1 MLAAAAMKSGDLVGF
16 TFFIGTMAMFAASVF
31 FYFERQTVSDKWK
44 TSLLISALI
53 TTIAAAHYLYMREYW
68 CSTFNGTNAGAA
80 SPTEFRYIDWL
91 LTVPLMCVEFYL
103 LLKAAGASI
112 NMLWRLVGYAVLMLV
127 AGYVGEVSAKVGHP
141 IRGFENFGWGV
152 ISTIGWAGI
161 VYEIFFGEAKQ
172 LADGSSDANVRKAF
186 NLLRGFVLIG
196 WAIYPIGYMT
206 LPGNVLSNSVELA
219 SKMNVVYNI
228 GDAVN
233 KIGFGLIVWNLAKRG
248 K

>member
-1 MLAAAAMKSGDLVGF
+1 MLAAGALQQGDLVGF
-16 TFFIGTMAMFAASVF
+16 TFFIGTMAMGAASVF
-31 FYFERQTVSDKWK
+31 FFFERATVSDKWK
-44 TSLLISALI
+44 LSLLNSALI
-53 TTIAAAHYLYMREYW
+53 TTIAAAHYWYMREFW
-68 CSTFNGTNAGAA
+68 VSTFNGTNAAVA

-91 LTVPLMCVEFYL
+91 LTVPLMCVEFFL
-103 LLKAAGASI
+103 LLRTAGASI
-112 NMLWRLVGYAVLMLV
+112 NMLWRLIGYSLLMLI
-127 AGYVGEVSAKVGHP
+127 AGYIGEVSAEIGKP

-172 LADGSSDANVRKAF
+172 LADGSSDASVRHAF

-206 LPGNVLSNSVELA
+206 LPGNVLSGSTELA
-219 SKMNVVYNI
+219 ANMNVVYNI
-228 GDAVN
+228 GDAIN
-233 KIGFGLIVWNLAKRG
+233 KVGFGLVVWNLAKRG

>member
-1 MLAAAAMKSGDLVGF
+1 MLAAAAMKTGDLVGF
-16 TFFIGTMAMFAASVF
+16 TFFIGTTAMFAASVF

-103 LLKAAGASI
+103 LLKAAGASV
-112 NMLWRLVGYAVLMLV
+112 NMLWRLVGYSVLMLV
-127 AGYVGEVSAKVGHP
+127 AGYIGEVSAKIGQP

-172 LADGSSDANVRKAF
+172 LADGSSDANVRMAF

-219 SKMNVVYNI
+219 SKMNVIYNI

>member
-1 MLAAAAMKSGDLVGF
+1 LN
-16 TFFIGTMAMFAASVF
+16 
-31 FYFERQTVSDKWK
+31 
-44 TSLLISALI
+44 SALI
-53 TTIAAAHYLYMREYW
+53 TTIAAAHYWYMREFW
-68 CSTFNGTNAGAA
+68 VSTFNGTNAAVA

-91 LTVPLMCVEFYL
+91 LTVPLMCVEFFL
-103 LLKAAGASI
+103 LLRTAGASI
-112 NMLWRLVGYAVLMLV
+112 NMLWRLIGYSLLMLI
-127 AGYVGEVSAKVGHP
+127 AGYIGEVSAESGKP

-172 LADGSSDANVRKAF
+172 LADGSSDVSVRHAF

-206 LPGNVLSNSVELA
+206 LPGNVLSGSTELA
-219 SKMNVVYNI
+219 ANMNVVYNI
-228 GDAVN
+228 GDAIN
-233 KIGFGLIVWNLAKRG
+233 KIGFGLVVWNLAKRG

>member
-1 MLAAAAMKSGDLVGF
+1 MLAASALQQGDLVGF
-16 TFFIGTMAMFAASVF
+16 TFFIGTMAMGAASVF
-31 FYFERQTVSDKWK
+31 FFIERSSVSDKWK
-44 TSLLISALI
+44 LSLLVSGLI
-53 TTIAAAHYLYMREYW
+53 TTIAAAHYWYMREFW
-68 CSTFNGTNAGAA
+68 VATFTGNNAAVA

-91 LTVPLMCVEFYL
+91 LTVPLMCTEFYL
-103 LLKAAGASI
+103 LLRAAGASL
-112 NMLWRLVGYAVLMLV
+112 NMLWRLIAYSGLMLV
-127 AGYVGEVSAKVGHP
+127 AGYVGEVSAEIGKP

-172 LADGSSDANVRKAF
+172 LADGSSDANVRRAF

-206 LPGNVLSNSVELA
+206 LPGNVLSGSTDLA
-219 SKMNVVYNI
+219 ANMNVVYNI
-228 GDAVN
+228 GDAIN
-233 KIGFGLIVWNLAKRG
+233 KVGFGLVVWNLAKRG

>member
-1 MLAAAAMKSGDLVGF
+1 MLAAGALQQGDLVGF
-16 TFFIGTMAMFAASVF
+16 TFFIGTMAMGAASVF
-31 FYFERQTVSDKWK
+31 FFFERATVSDKWK
-44 TSLLISALI
+44 LSLLNSALI
-53 TTIAAAHYLYMREYW
+53 TTIAAAHYWYMREFW
-68 CSTFNGTNAGAA
+68 VSTFNGTNAAVA

-91 LTVPLMCVEFYL
+91 LTVPLMCVEFFL
-103 LLKAAGASI
+103 LLRTAGASI
-112 NMLWRLVGYAVLMLV
+112 NMLWRLIGYSLLMLI
-127 AGYVGEVSAKVGHP
+127 AGYIGEVSAESGKP

-172 LADGSSDANVRKAF
+172 LADGSSDVSVRHAF

-206 LPGNVLSNSVELA
+206 LPGNVLSGSTELA
-219 SKMNVVYNI
+219 ANMNVVYNI
-228 GDAVN
+228 GDAIN
-233 KIGFGLIVWNLAKRG
+233 KVGFGLVVWNLAKRG

>member
-1 MLAAAAMKSGDLVGF
+1 MLAAAAMKTGDLVGF

-53 TTIAAAHYLYMREYW
+53 TTIAAAHYMYMREY
-68 CSTFNGTNAGAA
+68 
-80 SPTEFRYIDWL
+80 
-91 LTVPLMCVEFYL
+91 YL

-112 NMLWRLVGYAVLMLV
+112 NMLWRLIGYSVLMLV
-127 AGYVGEVSAKVGHP
+127 AGYVGEVSAKLGQPV
-141 IRGFENFGWGV
+141 RGFENFGWGV

-219 SKMNVVYNI
+219 SKMNVIYNI

-233 KIGFGLIVWNLAKRG
+233 KIGFGLIVWNLAKRA